1 MSEVSWTHFLSCS
14 HPVAPSC
21 RTTPCRQH
29 SVDPLAQTHADK
41 TYALGVTELLQ
52 HIAVRLPPVS
62 LTAAATASSFGTKLK
77 TENAFRACTAAAK
90 VLAIAITT
98 VTASSELCQHFM
110 QL

>member
-1 MSEVSWTHFLSCS
+1 M
-14 HPVAPSC
+14 
-21 RTTPCRQH
+21 
-29 SVDPLAQTHADK
+29 

-77 TENAFRACTAAAK
+77 TENAFRACTAAVK

-98 VTASSELCQHFM
+98 VTALSELCQHFM